1 MDVLSA
7 EKDHAEEFRRMET
20 ELRAMKEQFEAFVNN
35 STVAFI
41 VIDLTGHIIRVNDTF
56 EHILGWTAEEAI
68 GKFLPFVPEPHVQ
81 EFLKG
86 LQEQSFSGLASE
98 AVRKRKDG
106 SMFTASETLTPIR
119 NESGEISSYACIMRN
134 IADRKANERLLKV
147 SEQRYKSLF
156 ENNPNAIYS
165 VDLQGRFTEL
175 NPAVERIS
183 GYTPEELLYR
193 DHTILLLPELK
204 DLSVLNHYA
213 NHPTEKQEV
222 EATITH
228 KLGHQVDLSV
238 INLPIEVEGEVIGYF
253 CIAKD
258 ITEQKRAERIIN
270 HMAFT
275 DCLTDLPNRRLFR
288 QRLTE
293 TIETAETNPDQKL
306 AVLFIDL
313 DRFKV
318 INDSLGHAFGD
329 HVLQAVSERLQS
341 CVGEQDT
348 LCRMGGDEFTLL
360 LPTVKGPDCAVAM
373 SKRIMEVVRKPLVV
387 DGHEVHI
394 TTSIGIALYPEN
406 GLDADT
412 LMKNADIAM
421 YRIKEHGK
429 NNYQLYTDV
438 MNEDAIQHLQLERE
452 LRKAIDR
459 DEFLL
464 HYQPQVNVSTGQITG
479 MEALVRW
486 QHPHRGLLSPIHF
499 IPLAEETGLIVP
511 IGEWVLRKACEDG
524 QRWLQEGRKPMRMAV
539 NLSLI
544 QFQEPNLVETIQQI
558 LEETG
563 LEPRYLE
570 LEITESIAMNNVE
583 QVVAKLERL
592 VNLGIQISID
602 DFGTG
607 FSSLSYLKKFPIHKL
622 KIDRSFITDITSDPD
637 DASIVS
643 AIIAMA
649 NSLKLDLIVEGV
661 ETEDQQTYLHRLGC
675 FEMQGYLFSR
685 PLPAQML
692 EQLMQSWLP

>member
-1 MDVLSA
+1 MLSA
-7 EKDHAEEFRRMET
+7 KNNQTDELRRLED

-41 VIDLTGHIIRVNDTF
+41 VIDLTGHIVRVNDTF
-56 EHILGWTAEEAI
+56 EHIFGWTADEAI
-68 GKFLPFVPEPHVQ
+68 GQQLPFVPDRLLP
-81 EFLKG
+81 EFQQRLKTH
-86 LQEQSFSGLASE
+86 SFTGTASE
-98 AVRKRKDG
+98 EIRLCKDG
-106 SMFTASETLTPIR
+106 TLFTASETITPILDD
-119 NESGEISSYACIMRN
+119 SGQVTSYACILRN
-134 IADRKANERLLKV
+134 ISDRKADERRLKV

-175 NPAVERIS
+175 NPAVETIT

-193 DHTILLLPELK
+193 DHTMLLLPEFK
-204 DLSVLNHYA
+204 ELSLLNHFAA
-213 NHPTEKQEV
+213 NPGTKQEV
-222 EATITH
+222 EATIVH
-228 KLGHQVDLSV
+228 KDGRLVDISV
-238 INLPIEVEGEVIGYF
+238 ISLPIDVDGEMIGFF

-258 ITEQKRAERIIN
+258 ITVQKQAEQLIN

-288 QRLTE
+288 NRLTE
-293 TIETAETNPDQKL
+293 SIETAEQNGDKL

-341 CVGEQDT
+341 CVTHEET

-360 LPTVKGPDCAVAM
+360 MPNIQGAQDAIDM
-373 SKRIMEVVRKPLVV
+373 SKKIMEVIRRPLNV
-387 DGHEVHI
+387 DGNEVHV

-406 GLDADT
+406 GRDADT

-429 NNYQLYTDV
+429 NNFQLYTDV

-452 LRKAIDR
+452 LRKAIER
-459 DEFLL
+459 EEFVL

-486 QHPHRGLLSPIHF
+486 QHPERGLLSPIHF

-511 IGEWVLRKACEDG
+511 IGEWVLKKACEDG

-544 QFQEPNLVETIQQI
+544 QFQEQDLVEKIHQI
-558 LEETG
+558 LVDTG
-563 LEPRYLE
+563 LDPRYLE

-583 QVVAKLERL
+583 QVVAKLEQL
-592 VNLGIQISID
+592 VNLGVQISID

-643 AIIAMA
+643 AIVAMA

-661 ETEDQQTYLHRLGC
+661 ETKDQQLYLHRLGC

-692 EQLMQSWLP
+692 EQLLQNWL